1 MIEITLHGKN
11 GSRTIKIRTPLGFST
26 RHVRTAKRGQRAEQ
40 APPVSQRKPEPESS
54 PKPPPSK
61 PPVPACPV
69 LAALQKLTDYYPD
82 GDNYFIFDEI
92 FLTVRQECSIT
103 RDALLETL
111 RSYYSDGQIAFRPG
125 FGSQLQFALAEVSNP
140 ADLSPTSEA
149 KRRQRA
155 EQATPV
161 SQRITSAQ
169 EETE

>member
-26 RHVRTAKRGQRAEQ
+26 RHVRTAK
-40 APPVSQRKPEPESS
+40 PESESS

-140 ADLSPTSEA
+140 ADLSPTRE
-149 KRRQRA
+149 
-155 EQATPV
+155 
-161 SQRITSAQ
+161 RITSAQ
-169 EETE
+169 EETQ

>member
-11 GSRTIKIRTPLGFST
+11 GSRTIKIRTPLGFPT

-54 PKPPPSK
+54 PKPSPSK

-140 ADLSPTSEA
+140 ADLSPTRE
-149 KRRQRA
+149 
-155 EQATPV
+155 
-161 SQRITSAQ
+161 RITSAQ
-169 EETE
+169 EETQ